1 MAMKRLWASVVCLA
15 FVFAALAH
23 VTAFATDATGDRASV
38 AALASS
44 STGDSQPTCVDIDR
58 PGCAGET
65 GDSVDA
71 CAIDAVISALSTLA
85 PAPVRRPLAGG
96 REAAPLLKMSV
107 LAPEPPPPIA
117 LS

>member
-1 MAMKRLWASVVCLA
+1 MKRLWASVVCLA

-44 STGDSQPTCVDIDR
+44 STGDSQPTRADIDQ

-65 GDSVDA
+65 GDSADV

-85 PAPVRRPLAGG
+85 PAPVRPLAGG
-96 REAAPLLKMSV
+96 REAAPPLKMSV